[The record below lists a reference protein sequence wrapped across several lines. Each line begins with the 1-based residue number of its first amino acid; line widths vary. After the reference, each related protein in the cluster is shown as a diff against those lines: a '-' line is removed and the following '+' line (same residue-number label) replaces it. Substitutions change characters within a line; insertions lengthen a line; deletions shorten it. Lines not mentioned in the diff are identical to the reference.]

1 MTRTWGLLDSEGI
14 PDLLYNIV
22 CDQTYSQA
30 RFCRKLLNAIAGP
43 NPDNIELVRLN
54 KKKGLHLNAKKNNI
68 F

>member
-1 MTRTWGLLDSEGI
+1 MTRTWGVLDSAGI

-54 KKKGLHLNAKKNNI
+54 
-68 F
+68 

>member
-1 MTRTWGLLDSEGI
+1 MTRTWGVLDSEGI

-54 KKKGLHLNAKKNNI
+54 KRKRITSKCKEI
-68 F
+68 

>member
-1 MTRTWGLLDSEGI
+1 MTRTWGVLDSAGI

-54 KKKGLHLNAKKNNI
+54 KRKRITSKCKEI
-68 F
+68 

>member
-1 MTRTWGLLDSEGI
+1 MTRTWGVLDSAGI

-54 KKKGLHLNAKKNNI
+54 KRKRITSKCKEM
-68 F
+68 